1 VATTRQSR
9 PRRFELRRRRTERIP
24 LGRVVR
30 PIIPANRRGEGELAR
45 MVDRLV
51 PSGWRSQLRDPMI
64 TRTRSDDHQNVDR
77 LAGIVLDCGM
87 LPIGTCKPDVSP
99 TNPGG
104 EPVYRVLL
112 TQ

>member
-1 VATTRQSR
+1 
-9 PRRFELRRRRTERIP
+9 
-24 LGRVVR
+24 
-30 PIIPANRRGEGELAR
+30 

-112 TQ
+112 TQCRPAEVGVAGTVGSTTDGG